1 MQGVLNVRVV
11 MTILVTLTLAQGA
24 QAAAPAPS
32 GCDSASVREL
42 LTCLRR
48 CSGRDNDASTRVCKQ
63 RCMEKNDT
71 RKAQCAKAKQPRLIV
86 F

>member
-1 MQGVLNVRVV
+1 M
-11 MTILVTLTLAQGA
+11 ILVTLTLTLAQGA
-24 QAAAPAPS
+24 LAAAPAPS
-32 GCDSASVREL
+32 ECDSASVREL
-42 LTCLRR
+42 LTCLRH
-48 CSGRDNDASTRVCKQ
+48 CSARDNDASTRVCKQ